1 MQALTSFSRHWAWL
15 AALWCAGTL
24 LASWLPANSLDWQP
38 ANAAT
43 EPWRA
48 FTAIFVH
55 WSPQHLGTNLLAA
68 AVVGGY
74 GFAAGVP
81 RRATLAWGLAWP
93 LTHIA
98 LAVQPALVHYGG
110 LSGVLHAGVAIAT
123 LWLLLTSGP
132 GARWRQAIGLM
143 VATGL
148 VVKLV
153 TEEPWGPALRH
164 SAEWDIAVAP
174 LAHATG
180 AAAGLLCGGLAFLW
194 RRPAVVMT

>member
-1 MQALTSFSRHWAWL
+1 M
-15 AALWCAGTL
+15 
-24 LASWLPANSLDWQP
+24 PANSLDWQP

-98 LAVQPALVHYGG
+98 LAVQPALAHYGG
-110 LSGVLHAGVAIAT
+110 LSGVLHAGVAIVT

-153 TEEPWGPALRH
+153 TEEPWGTALRH

-180 AAAGLLCGGLAFLW
+180 AAAGLLCGGLALLW
-194 RRPAVVMT
+194 RRPAAVAP